1 MFRLKRLGALWCE
14 RHGHEFR
21 EVGRVY
27 AGPEGRAREVRLQ
40 ACRICGARRDQLP
53 AEAGSGESSPLPEQA
68 RLDFLAGARRRAR
81 RRAARKGRTKQPKS

>member
-21 EVGRVY
+21 EVGHVY

-40 ACRICGARRDQLP
+40 ACRICGARRDQFP
-53 AEAGSGESSPLPEQA
+53 AEGGTAEPSSLPEQS
-68 RLDFLAGARRRAR
+68 RLEFLARARRRAR
-81 RRAARKGRTKQPKS
+81 RRAAKKRRSNQAMS

>member
-14 RHGHEFR
+14 RHGHQFR

-27 AGPEGRAREVRLQ
+27 AGPEGWAREVRLQ

-53 AEAGSGESSPLPEQA
+53 AEAGSAESSPLPEEA
-68 RLDFLAGARRRAR
+68 RLAFLARARRRAR
-81 RRAARKGRTKQPKS
+81 RRAAKKGRSNQAMS

>member
-1 MFRLKRLGALWCE
+1 MLKRLGALWCE
-14 RHGHEFR
+14 RHGHQYR

-27 AGPEGRAREVRLQ
+27 AGAEGRAREVRLD

-53 AEAGSGESSPLPEQA
+53 AEAGLAESSPLPEQA

-81 RRAARKGRTKQPKS
+81 RRGARKGRTNQPMS